1 MTLMVTSKKGIDL
14 IKMFEGCRLEAYKC
28 PAGVWTIGYGT
39 TKNVKQGMKI
49 SLDEANKLLLDDI
62 KPLEITL
69 NALGI
74 NFTQNQFDAL
84 ISWLYNLGVGSFKT
98 STLRKKL
105 LAGEN
110 DDEITEQIIKWVNAG
125 GKPLLGLKKRRV
137 EEANLFLNKARY
149 YIDSQNNIKK
159 R

>member
-1 MTLMVTSKKGIDL
+1 MTLMVTSKRGIDL

-49 SLDEANKLLLDDI
+49 TLDEANKLLLEDI

-105 LAGEN
+105 LAGES